1 MEKILYILFGW
12 LLGIGS
18 SLLLRWND
26 KVSKTNE
33 FKMGLKSELIETLPR
48 MIKTVVSLKLSLG
61 TLDHKSI
68 LWSKERLEKYHAE
81 MHDEIIPD
89 VGKMLEVPSDQIER
103 ISQYKAKIL
112 DAGTGKSLKKFELL
126 FLEAYKDKVL
136 LLNLESQKII
146 YRTISRFNLINQEV
160 ERYLFYFDK
169 TFDPKSLEVNQ
180 ETLQKN
186 MEVAIKLISENL
198 YLNVED
204 CIVLLSRL

>member
-1 MEKILYILFGW
+1 MEKLLYILFGW

-26 KVSKTNE
+26 KVSKINE
-33 FKMGLKSELIETLPR
+33 FKRGLKSELIETLPR

-61 TLDHKSI
+61 TLDHESI
-68 LWSKERLEKYHAE
+68 LWSKKHLEKYHAE
-81 MHDEIIPD
+81 MLDEIIPD
-89 VGKMLEVPSDQIER
+89 IGKMLEVPSDQIER

-146 YRTISRFNLINQEV
+146 YRAISRFDLVNQEV

-169 TFDPKSLEVNQ
+169 TFDPDSFEVNQ
-180 ETLQKN
+180 GNLQKN
-186 MEVAIKLISENL
+186 MEIAIKLISENL

-204 CIVLLSRL
+204 CMVLLSRL

>member
-1 MEKILYILFGW
+1 
-12 LLGIGS
+12 
-18 SLLLRWND
+18 
-26 KVSKTNE
+26 
-33 FKMGLKSELIETLPR
+33 

-61 TLDHKSI
+61 TLDNKSI

-81 MHDEIIPD
+81 MLDEIIPD
-89 VGKMLEVPSDQIER
+89 VGKMLEVPSGQIES
-103 ISQYKAKIL
+103 ISQYKEKIL

-146 YRTISRFNLINQEV
+146 YRTISRFDMINQEV

-169 TFDPKSLEVNQ
+169 TFDPNSLEVNQ
-180 ETLQKN
+180 ENLQKN
-186 MEVAIKLISENL
+186 MEVAIKLISESL

-204 CIVLLSRL
+204 CMVLLSRL